1 MIFVKVSA
9 KTGEGIDDLLE
20 MVLLQSEVLELKA
33 NPDRSATGYVVE
45 SRLDTGRG
53 AVATVL
59 VKQGT

>member
-53 AVATVL
+53 PWPPCW
-59 VKQGT
+59 